1 MAAITQPETPPE
13 ARPELHS
20 RRGAFK
26 ALAAGAVVLLAWPC
40 RTLAAGLAAITQPDH
55 PGPTAFMA
63 RAFAMRRESLARG
76 DQAYGAVLVLDGR
89 VVGEGISAVLT
100 ANDPTAHAEMQA
112 LRDAQRRLGRNDLS
126 GAVLYG
132 TSRACPMCEAG
143 AARAR
148 VARMLHGETLQD
160 AGAPRGS

>member
-1 MAAITQPETPPE
+1 MAATTQPE
-13 ARPELHS
+13 RRS
-20 RRGAFK
+20 RRGASK
-26 ALAAGAVVLLAWPC
+26 ALAALAVTLLAWPQ
-40 RTLAAGLAAITQPDH
+40 RMLHAQAAAFTAITQPDQA
-55 PGPTAFMA
+55 GPAGFMA

-89 VVGEGISAVLT
+89 IVGEGISAVLT

-148 VARMLHGETLQD
+148 VARMLHGESLQD

>member
-1 MAAITQPETPPE
+1 MAATTPPE
-13 ARPELHS
+13 TRPGLPS
-20 RRGAFK
+20 RRGALR
-26 ALAAGAVVLLAWPC
+26 ALAAFAATLLAWPQ
-40 RTLAAGLAAITQPDH
+40 RVLHAQAAFTAITQPDQ
-55 PGPTAFMA
+55 PGPAGFMA

-76 DQAYGAVLVLDGR
+76 DQPYGAVLVLDGR
-89 VVGEGISAVLT
+89 IVGEGISAVLT

-112 LRDAQRRLGRNDLS
+112 LRDAQRRLGRSDLS

-148 VARMLHGETLQD
+148 VARMLHGESLQD
-160 AGAPRGS
+160 AGAPRAG

>member
-1 MAAITQPETPPE
+1 
-13 ARPELHS
+13 
-20 RRGAFK
+20 
-26 ALAAGAVVLLAWPC
+26 
-40 RTLAAGLAAITQPDH
+40 
-55 PGPTAFMA
+55 MA

-89 VVGEGISAVLT
+89 IVGEGISAVLT